1 MEGKLPA
8 SPVVG
13 SRVQSQQVLG
23 NEERMKG
30 SQIGA
35 EEKKPAIEIT
45 AKFFEKLY
53 SSKVIQADPL
63 NNAVGVICCMSAYFT
78 HSPSPLLSRY
88 FFRVREMY
96 SSKLYCLRAH
106 KPYRCRYVLFSI
118 LLVIT
123 DEAKATSFDLPLLA
137 LFA

>member
-1 MEGKLPA
+1 MEGKTPA

-35 EEKKPAIEIT
+35 EEKKPGLEIT

-63 NNAVGVICCMSAYFT
+63 KNAVGVTCCTPNFI
-78 HSPSPLLSRY
+78 HSPPSPLVYPDTFSGFGRCTAQ
-88 FFRVREMY
+88 
-96 SSKLYCLRAH
+96 SSIACAH
-106 KPYRCRYVLFSI
+106 TNLICAGTFSI
-118 LLVIT
+118 LLVIAGG
-123 DEAKATSFDLPLLA
+123 AKATQALIYPLA

>member
-1 MEGKLPA
+1 MEGKTPA

-35 EEKKPAIEIT
+35 EEKKPALEIT

-53 SSKVIQADPL
+53 SSKIIQADAL
-63 NNAVGVICCMSAYFT
+63 KNAVGVTCCTANFI
-78 HSPSPLLSRY
+78 HSPLLPAPSLSIQILFPGSGDVQLKALLPARTQTLSVP
-88 FFRVREMY
+88 VR
-96 SSKLYCLRAH
+96 SPYCWL
-106 KPYRCRYVLFSI
+106 
-118 LLVIT
+118 
-123 DEAKATSFDLPLLA
+123 
-137 LFA
+137 